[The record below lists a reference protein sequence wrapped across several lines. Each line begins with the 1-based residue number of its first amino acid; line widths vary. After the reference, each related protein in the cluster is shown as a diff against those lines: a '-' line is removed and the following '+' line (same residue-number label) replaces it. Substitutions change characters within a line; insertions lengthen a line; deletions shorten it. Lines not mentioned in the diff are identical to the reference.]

1 MASRDI
7 ASACKA
13 EVSELLVMR
22 DINEKRLM
30 SAYVAQSL
38 GTLCQSMGEASYT
51 KYD

>member
-1 MASRDI
+1 MASWDI

-13 EVSELLVMR
+13 EVSELLVVR

-38 GTLCQSMGEASYT
+38 GRYLMSEHGRGVIY
-51 KYD
+51 